1 MNKKHPIVVLTWF
14 LLLGRP
20 PPEHALAFTYFTSCH
35 NHRCIYHFQCSS
47 CKLGN
52 LLNVLK
58 HIWIQLDILR
68 YGSQIIM
75 SDTIG
80 DGIVKEQECIVQT
93 PTYDVHSPLPT
104 RARVGRGEGDWDW
117 D

>member
-1 MNKKHPIVVLTWF
+1 
-14 LLLGRP
+14 
-20 PPEHALAFTYFTSCH
+20 
-35 NHRCIYHFQCSS
+35 
-47 CKLGN
+47 
-52 LLNVLK
+52 
-58 HIWIQLDILR
+58 
-68 YGSQIIM
+68 M

-117 D
+117 DWLNGCYQ